1 MTTSIVLS
9 DQELADI
16 TGLQRPTAQARWLR
30 ETYGITAAKRADGSL
45 SVPRALYL
53 KKAGLGD
60 SGTNEPEPQLRLA

>member
-9 DQELADI
+9 DQELCDI
-16 TGLQRPTAQARWLR
+16 TGLQRPTAQARWLKD
-30 ETYGITAAKRADGSL
+30 TYGIMAAKRADGTL

-60 SGTNEPEPQLRLA
+60 SNASDPEPQLRLA